1 MMIGLCS
8 LTSIITLYSLYH
20 FHITSMILI
29 QVRAS
34 LGSDAAQYTY
44 CSSTIQCGTLK
55 NISYPFCGVNRA
67 DYCGRSSEFHLISVD
82 NTSLQITI
90 SDLTYRVLIQ
100 VLHFSSDTLPTNL
113 TLNYGCSTSTS
124 TISLFLDSTSQMGN
138 SITLSYL
145 GNAKRALPYQP
156 TNQLAVQGIEG
167 STSTQTGTTALEVAL
182 EQGFVLQW
190 AGDTVTGLC
199 QLCITSG
206 GRCGRNIQNLSKF
219 TCYCSDNKAY
229 SSTCGGQKGRCLGQP
244 KPAADFISFLQE
256 ERSSWNNNRQPSK
269 LSHAIAKTPH
279 CRCRWLA
286 DRLSFLLLTV

>member
-1 MMIGLCS
+1 MTIGLCT

-20 FHITSMILI
+20 FHITSMILF

-124 TISLFLDSTSQMGN
+124 TISLFLDSTSQMSKFTCPFNGSSQIGYFFTRRLSGASITVGN

-182 EQGFVLQW
+182 GQGFVLQW

-219 TCYCSDNKAY
+219 TCNCSDNKAY
-229 SSTCGGQKGRCLGQP
+229 SSTCGGKSESP
-244 KPAADFISFLQE
+244 KL
-256 ERSSWNNNRQPSK
+256 
-269 LSHAIAKTPH
+269 TP
-279 CRCRWLA
+279 
-286 DRLSFLLLTV
+286 